1 MCGIKGILGVD
12 QKSSLDILA
21 VNDVSH
27 GMNRCFA
34 STSLTGTHL
43 QRTSGI
49 LDVIGENPQNGFG
62 DDSSWDLTDP
72 DWPHSGHLSNGR
84 RRQATKAL
92 RASGLTREVQRL
104 RPTAAREEQRS
115 LEADLKE
122 EHRRRQANALRPER
136 PRPAAPLVLSEAFEI
151 RSALRLSKMMKLG
164 IPDCWSS
171 GRRLSSEGAVLAGCL
186 SAKDFVDRTH
196 CVVYTRG
203 DFVVHVQD
211 SPCTAFGKAF
221 QRTLNV
227 SLLHLLSK
235 HSG

>member
-1 MCGIKGILGVD
+1 
-12 QKSSLDILA
+12 
-21 VNDVSH
+21 
-27 GMNRCFA
+27 MNRCFA

-43 QRTSGI
+43 QRTSGV

-136 PRPAAPLVLSEAFEI
+136 PAAPLVLSEAFEI
-151 RSALRLSKMMKLG
+151 RSALRLSKMR
-164 IPDCWSS
+164 IPDCWV
-171 GRRLSSEGAVLAGCL
+171 GLLVGDFQVREQYWLDVYQQRILWTGHIVWFIPVGILSSMFKIPLAL
-186 SAKDFVDRTH
+186 LLERHFSA
-196 CVVYTRG
+196 
-203 DFVVHVQD
+203 
-211 SPCTAFGKAF
+211 P
-221 QRTLNV
+221 
-227 SLLHLLSK
+227 
-235 HSG
+235 